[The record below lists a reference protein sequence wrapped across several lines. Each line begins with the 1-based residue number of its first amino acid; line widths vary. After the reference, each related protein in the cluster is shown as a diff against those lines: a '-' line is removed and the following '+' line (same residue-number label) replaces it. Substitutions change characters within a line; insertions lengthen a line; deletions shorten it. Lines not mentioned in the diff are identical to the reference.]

1 MIRLKLFENEEFS
14 KVMQKQNTIEL
25 QSVYPLVFSVS
36 ASLKRVKAPSQ
47 RRRFCYF
54 RTSGTFVISFVKSH
68 VKCFLECADLFLN
81 TQLFACAQMP
91 VRH

>member
-36 ASLKRVKAPSQ
+36 ASLKRVKAPS
-47 RRRFCYF
+47 
-54 RTSGTFVISFVKSH
+54 
-68 VKCFLECADLFLN
+68 L
-81 TQLFACAQMP
+81 
-91 VRH
+91 